1 MQISEKPERAY
12 CLKQAELAVLMAL
25 MGVRRLYGFR
35 MDEALN
41 MNRDELNNI
50 LFALGKKQLVALEG
64 NVFQIQGELSALLKD
79 MAGAEAVLV
88 YAGGE
93 EYPECCIYI
102 GRRMILARQMKADE
116 NRCAILALETEEICQ
131 ALRESGW
138 GVPGASGK
146 NEDFAGNSEVSDR
159 VGKLAHRMFDQ
170 EMKSILREEA
180 VQCCL
185 ILYSV
190 KQERKTRQLLL
201 INDILENYLV
211 LCDEKEEWVYVYTE
225 EKADE
230 LIRHLCGGGL

>member
-1 MQISEKPERAY
+1 MQISEKPEKAY
-12 CLKQAELAVLMAL
+12 CLKQTELSVLMAL

-35 MDEALN
+35 MDEVLN
-41 MNRDELNNI
+41 MSRAELYNT
-50 LFALGKKQLVALEG
+50 LFALGKKQLVSPEG
-64 NVFQIQGELSALLKD
+64 NGFQIQGEISALLRD
-79 MAGAEAVLV
+79 VAGAEAVLV

-102 GRRMILARQMKADE
+102 GRRIILVRQMKADE
-116 NRCAILALETEEICQ
+116 NRYAISALETEEICQ
-131 ALRESGW
+131 ALREFGW
-138 GVPGASGK
+138 GVSGVSGK
-146 NEDFAGNSEVSDR
+146 NENFAGDTEAMEQ
-159 VGKLAHRMFDQ
+159 VGKLAHSVFDQ
-170 EMKSILREEA
+170 EIKTTLQEET

-190 KQERKTRQLLL
+190 KQEQKTRQLLL

-211 LCDEKEEWVYVYTE
+211 LCDGKEEWVYVYTE